1 MLDPLGA
8 GPGGKKPGRVRAAR
22 LWGVPLGRRKR
33 RAGHSAL
40 ALGAVVA
47 GLMACAPAG
56 HTLLVPQDVVGR
68 RITVRTMQPSR
79 VNLLDHAVE
88 TLGVV
93 AFEGPSGGEL
103 ANDLASQVEKTS
115 AFRVVG
121 PQALSGRLM
130 KVGLSVEWD
139 ASPSSLLWVYKRA
152 AVDAVVVARVE
163 VFEVEGREH
172 AKDTPTLVDTEE
184 MGFEINEEG
193 KLVYRPKQEYREIP
207 LYCRTVRGAV
217 AASYRVWG
225 ARSGEMIA
233 TVRHEL
239 ATEIPAFCYRGD
251 LPVELERDS
260 QERILRRFLTRLNKQ
275 FLEDIVPETA
285 REEILFKTLPGGAGG
300 AQVQRTELAIHYA
313 DQGDWKRAIEM
324 LRDCLW
330 DRPDLAAV
338 HYNLAVAYQATG
350 QITLAGESFKKALTL
365 APRDPL
371 YRQARR
377 ELEARGNVIHHQ

>member
-1 MLDPLGA
+1 
-8 GPGGKKPGRVRAAR
+8 
-22 LWGVPLGRRKR
+22 
-33 RAGHSAL
+33 
-40 ALGAVVA
+40 
-47 GLMACAPAG
+47 
-56 HTLLVPQDVVGR
+56 
-68 RITVRTMQPSR
+68 
-79 VNLLDHAVE
+79 
-88 TLGVV
+88 
-93 AFEGPSGGEL
+93 
-103 ANDLASQVEKTS
+103 
-115 AFRVVG
+115 
-121 PQALSGRLM
+121 
-130 KVGLSVEWD
+130 
-139 ASPSSLLWVYKRA
+139 
-152 AVDAVVVARVE
+152 
-163 VFEVEGREH
+163 
-172 AKDTPTLVDTEE
+172 
-184 MGFEINEEG
+184 
-193 KLVYRPKQEYREIP
+193 
-207 LYCRTVRGAV
+207 
-217 AASYRVWG
+217 
-225 ARSGEMIA
+225 MIA